1 MAILTSNGAVRVD
14 PPHAGLTRTIYFL
27 AAAIVAIFVVLSG
40 VLGLYQPPD
49 DPLDFGSDIFGVGG
63 GSVSGPQESA
73 TVEQFQQAAED
84 GEVYGVTVT
93 DDEIRYE
100 TFTALATQVVT
111 LESGETLD
119 SVLSDANL
127 SRNDLGFV
135 DEQTSAPSSTSQQ
148 FSGGS
153 DDHYNRN
160 VTMILGVISAAL
172 FAVAIFAL
180 TPAFNPLRA
189 ALIAAGLIVFLVA
202 MGFWSGSGE
211 DWLGVMMSALN
222 FVVLAALMPFLE
234 HGLPQEFRRTP
245 PATPPPEAV
254 A

>member
-27 AAAIVAIFVVLSG
+27 AAAVVAIFVVLSG
-40 VLGLYQPPD
+40 VLGLYQPPN
-49 DPLDFGSDIFGVGG
+49 DPLDFGSDFFGS
-63 GSVSGPQESA
+63 GSVSGPQQSA
-73 TVEQFQQAAED
+73 TVEQFQQAAEG
-84 GEVYGVTVT
+84 GEVFGVTVT

-100 TFTALATQVVT
+100 TFTASATQVVT

-135 DEQTSAPSSTSQQ
+135 DDQTTAPSSTSEQV
-148 FSGGS
+148 SSGS
-153 DDHYNRN
+153 DDDYNRN
-160 VTMILGVISAAL
+160 VTVILGVISAAM

-180 TPAFNPLRA
+180 TSAFNPLRA